1 MSLFGSSSPAT
12 GAPAPDANVK
22 AAPAKRQQTAAE
34 REEAQ
39 RVADQLRNRRRSTSR
54 EVNLKDRGGSTGR
67 TITSLLGLNN
77 LLTLG
82 GSGSKA
88 IADGQAPLAQDG
100 GEHRMVAYE
109 KDGLR
114 IDFVCRRA
122 ADGSCTI
129 TAVFTNDLDATMTDL
144 FFEAAVLKGVTLT
157 VQPATS
163 STLPAHGG
171 SASQAM
177 SVVNQHAGEKGL
189 AMKLR
194 LSYSVS
200 GRKVEDLGQVSSFPA
215 GY

>member
-1 MSLFGSSSPAT
+1 MPLFGSSSPAT
-12 GAPAPDANVK
+12 GAPAPDASVK

-34 REEAQ
+34 RDEAQ
-39 RVADQLRNRRRSTSR
+39 KVADQLRNRRRSASR

-67 TITSLLGLNN
+67 SITSLLGLDN
-77 LLTLG
+77 LLSLG
-82 GSGSKA
+82 GSKA
-88 IADGQAPLAQDG
+88 IADGQAPPAPDE

-122 ADGSCTI
+122 ASGSCTI
-129 TAVFTNDLDATMTDL
+129 TAVFTNDLDATMTDFL
-144 FFEAAVLKGVTLT
+144 FEAAVLKGVILT

-163 STLPAHGG
+163 STLPARGG
-171 SASQAM
+171 SASQAI

-194 LSYSVS
+194 ISYSVN